1 MKNLPKE
8 KRDRILLIAVATL
21 VILVGVYYLLITAQ
35 SETLANTRKKKVEED
50 LRVSNAQRLST
61 TVAQLQKTLE
71 ASSARLKAIEANMAS
86 GDMYSWIILTMN
98 SFKENGDYKLDIPQ
112 FSREVQTEVG
122 MLAKFPYRAAVFHLR
137 GTAYYHDFGRF
148 IADFENAFPYF
159 RVQNIE
165 LDPVASANAN
175 NVEEPE
181 KLAFRMEIV
190 TLVNPN
196 SR

>member
-8 KRDRILLIAVATL
+8 KRDRILLIVFGTL
-21 VILVGVYYLLITAQ
+21 AILGGVYYLLITAQ
-35 SETLANTRKKKVEED
+35 SDTLANTRKKKVEEE

-61 TVAQLQKTLE
+61 SVAQLQQTLE
-71 ASSARLKAIEANMAS
+71 VSSTRLKAIEANMAS

-148 IADFENAFPYF
+148 IADFENAFPYI
-159 RVQNIE
+159 RIQNIE

>member
-8 KRDRILLIAVATL
+8 KRDRILLIAFATL
-21 VILVGVYYLLITAQ
+21 AILGGVYYLLITAQ
-35 SETLANTRKKKVEED
+35 SDTLANTRKKKVEEE

-61 TVAQLQKTLE
+61 SVAQLQQTLE
-71 ASSARLKAIEANMAS
+71 VSSARLKAIEANMAS

-112 FSREVQTEVG
+112 FSREVQTDVG

-148 IADFENAFPYF
+148 IADFENAFPYI
-159 RVQNIE
+159 RIQNIE

-175 NVEEPE
+175 NVDEPE

>member
-8 KRDRILLIAVATL
+8 KRDRILLIAVGTL
-21 VILVGVYYLLITAQ
+21 VILAGVYYMLITAQ
-35 SETLANTRKKKVEED
+35 SETLGNTRKKKVEEE
-50 LRVSNAQRLST
+50 LRVSNAQRLAT
-61 TVAQLQKTLE
+61 TVAQLQKKLE
-71 ASSARLKAIEANMAS
+71 LSSDKLKTIEANMAS

-98 SFKENGDYKLDIPQ
+98 SFKESGDYKLDIPQ

-137 GTAYYHDFGRF
+137 GTAYFHDFGRF

-159 RVQNIE
+159 RIQNIE

-190 TLVNPN
+190 TLINPN

>member
-8 KRDRILLIAVATL
+8 KRDRILLIAVGTL
-21 VILVGVYYLLITAQ
+21 VILAGVYYLLITAQ
-35 SETLANTRKKKVEED
+35 SDTLANSRKKKVEEE

-61 TVAQLQKTLE
+61 TVAQLQKSLD
-71 ASSARLKAIEANMAS
+71 ASSSRLKAIEANMAS

-112 FSREVQTEVG
+112 FSREVQTDVG

-148 IADFENAFPYF
+148 IADFENAFPYI
-159 RVQNIE
+159 RIQNIE

-175 NVEEPE
+175 SVEEPE

>member
-8 KRDRILLIAVATL
+8 KRDRILLIAIATL
-21 VILVGVYYLLITAQ
+21 VILAGVYYLLITAQ
-35 SETLANTRKKKVEED
+35 SETLANARKKKVEED

-71 ASSARLKAIEANMAS
+71 ASSTRLKAIEANMAS

-148 IADFENAFPYF
+148 IADFENAFPYI
-159 RVQNIE
+159 RIQNIE